1 MEPRSQDL
9 WVQKSRVFY
18 KLWGRYM
25 LWFILIKR
33 KASGGSNPFEFVR
46 SHRHNC
52 HPLLSFFFFVSS
64 LSPNASISP
73 PFTPLFE
80 GIKKTLCNC
89 FGKKNNIFFILD
101 CSFLF
106 FCYKPFKHLW
116 MIIVVAERSQ
126 NELLL
131 LFISLIYIRVIK

>member
-1 MEPRSQDL
+1 MGPKIKGLLQTLRE
-9 WVQKSRVFY
+9 VYAMIHFN
-18 KLWGRYM
+18 
-25 LWFILIKR
+25 KR

-52 HPLLSFFFFVSS
+52 HPILHFFFCVFSFS
-64 LSPNASISP
+64 HASIFP

-116 MIIVVAERSQ
+116 MIIVVVERSQ

-131 LFISLIYIRVIK
+131 LFISLIYIGVIK